1 MTRTPEPAA
10 LAKTPLDAL
19 NRALGARMVPF
30 AGYEMPLQ
38 YEGIVAEHLWT
49 RTGAG
54 LFDVSHMG
62 QVSLRGGSH
71 EAVAAALERLVPGDI
86 LGLKPGRMRYT
97 QLTNASGGI
106 IDDLMVTRL
115 ETDGELLAVVNAGR
129 KAQVLPWLEAN
140 LAGAV
145 QVELHGDRALIAL
158 QGPKAEAVL
167 SEIVPECR
175 GLFFMEAARA
185 NWGGVPLVVSR
196 SGYTGEDG
204 FEVSVPADRAQ
215 GFVERLLSHAEVRP
229 VGLGARD
236 SLRLEAGLCLY
247 GHDIDETTSP
257 VEAALVWSIGARR
270 RADGGFPGEARIRR
284 ELSAGPSRLRV
295 GLGFAG
301 RAIAREGALILMGG
315 AETGR
320 VTSGGFAPSL
330 GKPVAMGYVARPCAA
345 AGTALAVSVR
355 GTSLAASVVPM
366 PFVPARYRRRR

>member
-1 MTRTPEPAA
+1 MIQTPEPAA

-19 NRALGARMVPF
+19 NRALGARMAPF
-30 AGYEMPLQ
+30 AGYDMPVQ
-38 YEGIVAEHLWT
+38 FEGIIAEHLWT
-49 RTGAG
+49 RASAG

-97 QLTNASGGI
+97 QLTSASGGI

-129 KAQVLPWLEAN
+129 KAVVVPWLQAN
-140 LAGAV
+140 LKGAASV
-145 QVELHGDRALIAL
+145 DLHGDQALVAL

-167 SEIVPECR
+167 SGLIPACR

-185 NWGGVPLVVSR
+185 DWDGVPVIVSR

-204 FEVSVPADRAQ
+204 FEVSVPAAAAQ
-215 GFVERLLSHAEVRP
+215 GFAERLLAHPEVKA

-270 RADGGFPGEARIRR
+270 RADGGFPGEQRIRK
-284 ELSAGPSRLRV
+284 ELVDGPARLRI
-295 GLGFAG
+295 GLGFEG
-301 RAIAREGALILMGG
+301 RAIAREGAAILSDGLE
-315 AETGR
+315 AGR
-320 VTSGGFAPSL
+320 VTSGGFAPSP
-330 GKPVAMGYVARPCAA
+330 GKPVAMGYVARPCAT

-355 GTSLAASVVPM
+355 GTSLPASVVPM